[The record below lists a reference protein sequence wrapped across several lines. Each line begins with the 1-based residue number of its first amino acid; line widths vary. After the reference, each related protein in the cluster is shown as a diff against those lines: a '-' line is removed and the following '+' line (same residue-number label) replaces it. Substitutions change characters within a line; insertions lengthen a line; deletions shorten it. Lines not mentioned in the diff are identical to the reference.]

1 MGEVTGKATDTVV
14 YARGIGGET
23 PVARHS
29 TSCQALRTHGALRRC
44 IGRHAVRCW
53 QSVDILA
60 IDVFA
65 VGAVAVVMVLQNALG
80 RFQALLVRR
89 AN

>member
-1 MGEVTGKATDTVV
+1 M
-14 YARGIGGET
+14 YARGIGGQT
-23 PVARHS
+23 PVARHC

-44 IGRHAVRCW
+44 IGLHSVRCR

-60 IDVFA
+60 IDIFP
-65 VGAVAVVMVLQNALG
+65 VGAVAVVMALQNALG

-89 AN
+89 AL